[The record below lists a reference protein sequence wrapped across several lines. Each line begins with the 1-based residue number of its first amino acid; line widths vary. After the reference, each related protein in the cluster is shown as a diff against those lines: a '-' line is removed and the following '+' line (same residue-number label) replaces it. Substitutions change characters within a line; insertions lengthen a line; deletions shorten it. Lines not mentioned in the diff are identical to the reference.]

1 MISRNHQNKHW
12 FVLPIKEHT
21 ADGTSKCT
29 PGLLNINDKH
39 LKDTEKY
46 LKTGILKISNK
57 LLKLPR
63 YRIVEHK
70 FYKGR

>member
-1 MISRNHQNKHW
+1 MISRNHRNKHC
-12 FVLPIKEHT
+12 LYCQSRKHT